1 MIADQMTP
9 FLWNTISV
17 TFPPPAP
24 PPPPP
29 PAEDQ
34 HIGNKIIKDLW
45 LERTVS
51 LHIKININL
60 HIALFATNC
69 IHKMKLVFSSFL
81 SIGSYDG

>member
-1 MIADQMTP
+1 MTP

-17 TFPPPAP
+17 TFPPPPP

-51 LHIKININL
+51 LHIKININFTYY
-60 HIALFATNC
+60 IICN
-69 IHKMKLVFSSFL
+69 KLYS
-81 SIGSYDG
+81 